1 MKILQ
6 VKMSLRRKLILLN
19 IMIRKLKN
27 DCTVFE
33 DLICHKE
40 NPELLTVD
48 FSVLNEYLKIYG

>member
-6 VKMSLRRKLILLN
+6 VKMSLRTKLILLN

-48 FSVLNEYLKIYG
+48 FSVLNE